1 VYAPP
6 TDSPGRAHAAASTKG
21 IGVMNYLSWLVLG
34 LIAGFVGSKIVNKSG
49 AGLIEDV
56 VLGVI
61 GAVVCGYIGTLVG
74 IGGVSGLNLS
84 SLFSLVVALVGALVA
99 LTVYRSV
106 AARS

>member
-1 VYAPP
+1 MGM
-6 TDSPGRAHAAASTKG
+6 SF
-21 IGVMNYLSWLVLG
+21 LSWLILG
-34 LIAGFVGSKIVNKSG
+34 LVAGFIGSKNVNKTG
-49 AGLIEDV
+49 AGLVQDV

-84 SLFSLVVALVGALVA
+84 TLFSLVAAVIGAVVA

>member
-1 VYAPP
+1 
-6 TDSPGRAHAAASTKG
+6 
-21 IGVMNYLSWLVLG
+21 MNYLSWLILG
-34 LIAGFVGSKIVNKSG
+34 LVAGFVGSKIVNKTG
-49 AGLIEDV
+49 ASRIEDV

-84 SLFSLVVALVGALVA
+84 TLFSLVIAVVGAVVV